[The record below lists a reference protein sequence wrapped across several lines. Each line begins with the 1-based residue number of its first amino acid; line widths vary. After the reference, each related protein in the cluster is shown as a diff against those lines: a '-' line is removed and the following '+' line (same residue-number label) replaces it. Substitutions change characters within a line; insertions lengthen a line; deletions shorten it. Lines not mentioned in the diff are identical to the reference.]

1 MKRNPISTA
10 LRGLTAPVRGFVD
23 RRVDA
28 VTVEVRQ
35 QAGERRDEV
44 VDAITRVDQA
54 HTAQVAELTAK
65 VDELTARVD
74 ELSQTLHEL
83 RATNDQ
89 LLAVVAAST
98 ERPDP
103 ASG

>member
-1 MKRNPISTA
+1 MERNPISTS
-10 LRGLTAPVRGFVD
+10 LRALTAPVRGFVD

-28 VTVEVRQ
+28 VTGEVRQ
-35 QAGERRDEV
+35 QAGERRDEI
-44 VDAITRVDQA
+44 VDAITRIDQA
-54 HTAQVAELTAK
+54 HTALVADLTAR

-74 ELSQTLHEL
+74 DMSQMLLEL

-103 ASG
+103 AAG

>member
-1 MKRNPISTA
+1 MERNPISTA
-10 LRGLTAPVRGFVD
+10 LRAVTAPIRGFAD
-23 RRVDA
+23 RRVEV
-28 VTVEVRQ
+28 VTGEVRRV
-35 QAGERRDEV
+35 AGERRNEV

-54 HTAQVAELTAK
+54 HTVQLAELTAK
-65 VDELTARVD
+65 IDELTAQVD
-74 ELSQTLHEL
+74 DMSQMLLEL

-103 ASG
+103 ATG

>member
-1 MKRNPISTA
+1 MKRNPISRA
-10 LRGLTAPVRGFVD
+10 LRGLTAPVRGFAD
-23 RRVDA
+23 RRVDT
-28 VTVEVRQ
+28 VTQEIRQ

-54 HTAQVAELTAK
+54 HSAQVAELSAQ
-65 VDELTARVD
+65 VAELRSRVD
-74 ELSQTLHEL
+74 EMSRTLLEL

-103 ASG
+103 AAD

>member
-10 LRGLTAPVRGFVD
+10 LRALTAPVRGFAD
-23 RRVDA
+23 RRVE
-28 VTVEVRQ
+28 TVAAEVRR

-44 VDAITRVDQA
+44 VDAIARVDQA
-54 HTAQVAELTAK
+54 HTAQMAELSAK
-65 VDELTARVD
+65 VDQLAARID
-74 ELSQTLHEL
+74 ELSQTVLEL

-89 LLAVVAAST
+89 LLAVAAAST

-103 ASG
+103 ATG

>member
-10 LRGLTAPVRGFVD
+10 LRALTAPVRGFAD
-23 RRVDA
+23 RRVDV
-28 VTVEVRQ
+28 VTAEVRQ
-35 QAGERRDEV
+35 QAGGRRDEV
-44 VDAITRVDQA
+44 VEAITRVDQA
-54 HTAQVAELTAK
+54 HTAQVAELSAK

-74 ELSQTLHEL
+74 EMSQTLLEL
-83 RATNDQ
+83 RAINDQ

-103 ASG
+103 ATD